1 MYITFLIYDGLRERA
16 PPQLEHWGDHVGDSL
31 LTLHCHYL
39 AITLPLHCHYIA
51 ITLPLPCHYLA
62 ITLPLYCHYIA
73 IILPLH
79 CNYIVITLPLHWHL
93 HYITLHY
100 SSSTGAT
107 TSAIRCCCS
116 TPTGAAGSTSTRH
129 ALALTIMTW
138 RVRISPASQPR
149 V

>member
-73 IILPLH
+73 IILSLH
-79 CNYIVITLPLHWHL
+79 CHYIGIYIIL
-93 HYITLHY
+93 HYITARAL
-100 SSSTGAT
+100 G
-107 TSAIRCCCS
+107 R
-116 TPTGAAGSTSTRH
+116 PPRRFAAAAR
-129 ALALTIMTW
+129 
-138 RVRISPASQPR
+138 RRRERPDQPQR
-149 V
+149 GMHSHSR